1 MAKRPSQ
8 FFQSRDGDTQPVRT
22 MPEQDE
28 TGKGHSGRHSGVPI
42 RRQIDAQD
50 RMVNPQGLP
59 DAIGEGPG
67 GEELLALL
75 MAQLKR

>member
-1 MAKRPSQ
+1 
-8 FFQSRDGDTQPVRT
+8 
-22 MPEQDE
+22 
-28 TGKGHSGRHSGVPI
+28 
-42 RRQIDAQD
+42 
-50 RMVNPQGLP
+50 MVNPQGLP